1 MALTPKPGFSFPGPV
16 PSEALAFFR
25 AKKLTV
31 GFDYR
36 DVWRAEHATQFT
48 VAKAM
53 NLDVLISL
61 REGVDQALANGTTF
75 AQFKRELTPLL
86 QRLGW
91 WGVDE
96 MTDPLTGERRLVQL
110 GSPRRLKT
118 IYDANLRTA
127 RAAGQWERIQRNKA
141 SHPYL
146 LYRLGPSENHR
157 EQHVRWNGTLLPV
170 DDPFWATHSPPN
182 GWGCKC
188 WIRQVSKHEYERL
201 KGTGKYL
208 SEAPSQP
215 LREWI
220 NKRTGEVEQV
230 PDGIDPGWDT
240 NPGAAGRLAQVEQRL
255 QEKQAAY
262 TVTMAKPQPVPVW
275 APGAAAVFS
284 TVRGIDRQ
292 AIESVLTGIPGAR
305 PQLETL
311 GRFLSAHPVQ
321 VLALKAGEMARGKAA
336 AQIAP
341 TVGSFLGGG
350 WEAFPQLA
358 YTTRRSTQVNG
369 FTAARFEHVVVKVK
383 ATDRLAKIEPPEL
396 AQAIEVAIQK
406 SRAATPQ
413 NDARAWSIRAA
424 LDELTGKKR
433 PNWLVTLLH
442 EMGHQVHF
450 WAGTPARPANTPSL
464 TQYGAANALEWHAE
478 HFVAWALNRDAL
490 AQWQP
495 AMADYFDNLLERAI
509 ISRRKEGNR

>member
-61 REGVDQALANGTTF
+61 REGVDQALVNGTTF

-118 IYDANLRTA
+118 IYDTNLRTA
-127 RAAGQWERIQRNKA
+127 RAAGQWERIQRNLA

-146 LYRLGPSENHR
+146 LYQLGPSENHR
-157 EQHVRWNGTLLPV
+157 EQHVRWSGLLLPA
-170 DDPFWATHSPPN
+170 DDPFWATHFPPN

-188 WIRQVSKHEYERL
+188 WIRQVSKREYERL

-208 SEAPSQP
+208 TEAPSQP

-240 NPGAAGRLAQVEQRL
+240 NPGAAARQAGAIDLITSKIERAPRVLAQASIRDLVASPGFAAWYRNPEGAFPVGRLAAEDAQIIGALTRTAKLLSETAAKQRTIHP
-255 QEKQAAY
+255 EI
-262 TVTMAKPQPVPVW
+262 
-275 APGAAAVFS
+275 AAAEYVY
-284 TVRGIDRQ
+284 IQD
-292 AIESVLTGIPGAR
+292 AIERGRRVQDTALTLIYLLEEPGY
-305 PQLETL
+305 
-311 GRFLSAHPVQ
+311 V
-321 VLALKAGEMARGKAA
+321 
-336 AQIAP
+336 
-341 TVGSFLGGG
+341 TV
-350 WEAFPQLA
+350 
-358 YTTRRSTQVNG
+358 
-369 FTAARFEHVVVKVK
+369 VK
-383 ATDRLAKIEPPEL
+383 ATESGKGVFVTSFRRLSSEAAKRERE
-396 AQAIEVAIQK
+396 IQ
-406 SRAATPQ
+406 R
-413 NDARAWSIRAA
+413 
-424 LDELTGKKR
+424 LLGK
-433 PNWLVTLLH
+433 
-442 EMGHQVHF
+442 E
-450 WAGTPARPANTPSL
+450 
-464 TQYGAANALEWHAE
+464 
-478 HFVAWALNRDAL
+478 
-490 AQWQP
+490 
-495 AMADYFDNLLERAI
+495 
-509 ISRRKEGNR
+509 